1 MQRTRSTRFVTLVS
15 LLSIPVLVIAVLAP
29 GVASATAKPKAVKG
43 SCTALSG
50 NVTGVVSVTGCSPSP
65 NAPGTGTFNFTGAT
79 SGTSSISWSN
89 GSKTSFTFNTKQ
101 TLPTKTH
108 KGATVPNPKFHC
120 PAGDIIEVAL
130 KGKIPNNG
138 GNTGLPA
145 PDTGLKGAVKATI
158 CVDSVENLSLL
169 AGTSFA
175 L

>member
-1 MQRTRSTRFVTLVS
+1 MQRTRSTHLVTLVS
-15 LLSIPVLVIAVLAP
+15 LLSIPVLIVAVLAP
-29 GVASATAKPKAVKG
+29 GVASATAKPKALTG
-43 SCTALSG
+43 SCTGLSG
-50 NVTGVVSVTGCSPSP
+50 NATGTVSVIGCSPSP

-108 KGATVPNPKFHC
+108 KGASVPNPKFHC

-130 KGKIPNNG
+130 KGKIPNSG
-138 GNTGLPA
+138 GNTGLPTG
-145 PDTGLKGAVKATI
+145 DTGLKGAVKATI
-158 CVDSVENLSLL
+158 CLDSAENLSLL